1 MNTEIRTKYGDLQSK
16 YPYLVR
22 IQENKDQKRPPYLDT
37 FYAVLFTPFTVC
49 FIKQAKITL
58 LHHLIAES

>member
-37 FYAVLFTPFTVC
+37 FYAVLSP
-49 FIKQAKITL
+49 L
-58 LHHLIAES
+58 LQFAS